1 MKKFLGKSLVLV
13 SIVALAIVFGSVM
26 AQGFGA
32 NPWQASDIWGL
43 GVWWGT
49 TLMGVVKWFINRV
62 LWLLSLIALAM
73 ALFGGFKMVTAAG
86 DDGKYKEGFKVLKQA
101 AIGLVVVGLS
111 WIIVSTIFLLIW
123 GAQSDPS
130 NLWAWIQ

>member
-13 SIVALAIVFGSVM
+13 AVVALAIVYGNVM
-26 AQGFGA
+26 AQFGVDQGAGFA
-32 NPWQASDIWGL
+32 WEA
-43 GVWWGT
+43 GVWSSVSLLT
-49 TLMGVVKWFINRV
+49 VVKSFINWI
-62 LWLLSLIALAM
+62 LGLLSLIALGM

-111 WIIVSTIFLLIW
+111 WIIVSTIFALI
-123 GAQSDPS
+123 G
-130 NLWAWIQ
+130 WARQWNVAWWITN

>member
-13 SIVALAIVFGSVM
+13 ALVGFGIALGSVM

-32 NPWQASDIWGL
+32 NPVDGIQWLWTEAAAPSLLKI
-43 GVWWGT
+43 
-49 TLMGVVKWFINRV
+49 VKSFINWI
-62 LWLLSLIALAM
+62 LGLLSLIALGM

-101 AIGLVVVGLS
+101 AIGLVVIGLS
-111 WIIVSTIFLLIW
+111 WIIVSAIFAII
-123 GAQSDPS
+123 GSAQSWTVS
-130 NLWAWIQ
+130 YQ